1 MTVARGTPRDLLSSL
16 RSVADPT
23 RPVVT
28 LALLFATVGAAIPL
42 GLMIHGALVQ
52 DLTYATWTWL
62 AIPAVWIGCLV
73 AGWLVTR
80 HRSLGSLLLSAAA
93 GAGAW
98 AFEQEYGLYT
108 FGAVWLIAMAL
119 YLAGSLNSHTKDPRT
134 PLLPR

>member
-1 MTVARGTPRDLLSSL
+1 MTVADGTSRDLLSSW

-23 RPVVT
+23 RPLVG

-42 GLMIHGALVQ
+42 GLMIHGALVK

-62 AIPAVWIGCLV
+62 AIPAVWIACLV
-73 AGWLVTR
+73 ASWLATR
-80 HRSLGSLLLSAAA
+80 QRSLGSLLLSAAA

-108 FGAVWLIAMAL
+108 FGAVWLIAIAL
-119 YLAGSLNSHTKDPRT
+119 YLAGSLNRPTKAP
-134 PLLPR
+134 

>member
-1 MTVARGTPRDLLSSL
+1 MAIGQAFRPGGWVDGSSRGR
-16 RSVADPT
+16 T
-23 RPVVT
+23 RVVF
-28 LALLFATVGAAIPL
+28 LAAGISTVGAAIPL
-42 GLMIHGALVQ
+42 GLMIHGAFVQ
-52 DLTYATWTWL
+52 DLIYATWIWL

-73 AGWLVTR
+73 ASWLAIR

-119 YLAGSLNSHTKDPRT
+119 YLAGSLNSRTKDSRT